1 MPGRQSHG
9 RPLLPS
15 SGGGGTTSKH
25 PSKSHAKTFKKS
37 RAKATAKVL
46 DAFALATAQVSDEG
60 RPSRSLRARALE
72 DEGSDEEGGRPQK
85 RGRGGDDDEEGED
98 DEGEEEVVRKKVK
111 RDGGGF
117 EGFSDEDDGEESEE
131 WHVGVGEGDEDS
143 ELDSDEAFGES
154 DEEKFDGYAFGG
166 SSGNKKGK
174 KREEDEEDLESLGS
188 DAIDLATALDQFSED
203 EEEGEGEGSE
213 EEEDESTDGDD
224 ESEEDEEEDGEDKM
238 DALQSMIAG
247 FGGEDE
253 DDDEEPGTQNKT
265 KLSLKDLG
273 LAGVKDPHMKRS
285 LRLMNK
291 EEKAAKPG
299 STKKLDIPLAK
310 RQQDRLLRGAAYAKT
325 NETLDRWIETVK
337 HNRRA
342 DHLVFPLAQNAH
354 DRGLDSGE
362 LMPITQK
369 TSGTE
374 LEQTIL
380 AIMEE
385 SGLGPSAK
393 PEKQEGEGAGQSGL
407 SQAEQQEIARQR
419 RREREMHSREQ
430 ARAKR
435 IKKIKSKAYRRIHR
449 KELLREE
456 EAEREEALA
465 AGDLDSDE
473 EREALDRRRA
483 EERMGT
489 RHRESK
495 WAKLGK
501 KAGRAVWDDNFRAG
515 LTDMARR
522 KEDLRRRIEGQGGGM
537 GEDDDEGS
545 DVSDASGDEDPRRRL
560 LADLESAA
568 AYDDHDEPRSK
579 LMQMKF
585 MQRGEELRR
594 KENDE
599 AIAEL
604 RRQLDSDDEGSD
616 AEEMDIGRRQFGMG
630 NAAAATKV
638 APPKKA
644 KAADV
649 RGPAH
654 SAASK
659 QSSKEAEASS
669 SARGSGDAWASAEPV
684 SSAAGGAGVWS
695 QAESGRK
702 SKKAGKAKA
711 EEFDISNAATVA
723 LKASK
728 PKAKPQ
734 GAASGPAH
742 EADSDD
748 DDAVH
753 LPMAI
758 RDQKLIE
765 RAFAGEDVHGQFEDE
780 KAEAEQA
787 DDDKEID
794 NTLPGWGNW
803 VGDGVSA
810 REKRRHQGRFVTKV
824 DGVQKKDRKDFKLK
838 DVIINEKRIRK
849 VGPAQNDAVPQRKKA
864 NSWHRTTS
872 TSLRSCRIPSSRSNS
887 TSARCGCP
895 SARNGRPRRPSRT
908 PPSRGSLSSRALLRP
923 CRSPCTRCWSGVMVV
938 GGNVFCMVDRL
949 HKMGWAREKQINDA
963 LVWLPSCQRQTERR
977 C

>member
-15 SGGGGTTSKH
+15 GGSNTNPGARG
-25 PSKSHAKTFKKS
+25 KSHAKTFKKS
-37 RAKATAKVL
+37 RAKATAKAL
-46 DAFALATAQVSDEG
+46 DAFALAAEQVPDSTRG
-60 RPSRSLRARALE
+60 VRTRGLE
-72 DEGSDEEGGRPQK
+72 DDDDGDSRPQK
-85 RGRGGDDDEEGED
+85 RQRQHGGD
-98 DEGEEEVVRKKVK
+98 
-111 RDGGGF
+111 
-117 EGFSDEDDGEESEE
+117 DEDDGEGFDEDEADNGGGGMRKKGRRDEDAFDGFSDDDGAGSDSEE
-131 WHVGVGEGDEDS
+131 WHVGVGAEDEDS

-154 DEEKFDGYAFGG
+154 DEERFEGYAFGG
-166 SSGNKKGK
+166 SRSKGK
-174 KREEDEEDLESLGS
+174 KGGKKRGGGEEEEEEDEEDDLESLGS

-203 EEEGEGEGSE
+203 EEEGGEEEGSE
-213 EEEDESTDGDD
+213 EEDEESTDGDN
-224 ESEEDEEEDGEDKM
+224 ESEEDGDDADPSKM
-238 DALQSMIAG
+238 DALESMIAG

-253 DDDEEPGTQNKT
+253 EEDEQTGTQNKT

-291 EEKAAKPG
+291 EEKAVKPG
-299 STKKLDIPLAK
+299 SSKKLEVPLAK
-310 RQQDRLLRGAAYAKT
+310 RQQDRLLRSAAYAET
-325 NETLDRWIETVK
+325 NKTLDKWIETVK

-393 PEKQEGEGAGQSGL
+393 PEKKEGDGEGQPKL

-419 RREREMHSREQ
+419 RREREIHSREA

-456 EAEREEALA
+456 EAEHEAALA
-465 AGDLDSDE
+465 AGELDSDD

-515 LTDMARR
+515 LTEMARR
-522 KEDLRRRIEGQGGGM
+522 KEDLRRRIEGQAGGSG
-537 GEDDDEGS
+537 DDDEGS

-560 LADLESAA
+560 LAQLERAA
-568 AYDDHDEPRSK
+568 EYDDDDEPRSK

-585 MQRGEELRR
+585 MQRGEEMRK

-604 RRQLDSDDEGSD
+604 RRQLDSDDEMESD
-616 AEEMDIGRRQFGMG
+616 AEEVEIGRRQFGMG
-630 NAAAATKV
+630 NST
-638 APPKKA
+638 APAKPAESKKA
-644 KAADV
+644 KAAGV
-649 RGPAH
+649 RGPAS
-654 SAASK
+654 SAIAVP
-659 QSSKEAEASS
+659 AESS
-669 SARGSGDAWASAEPV
+669 SSTRGAGDAWASAEPV
-684 SSAAGGAGVWS
+684 SSASGTAGVWS
-695 QAESGRK
+695 QVESSGRK
-702 SKKAGKAKA
+702 SKKGGKTKA
-711 EEFDISNAATVA
+711 DELDISNVAAV
-723 LKASK
+723 LVKPQPK
-728 PKAKPQ
+728 PKSRST
-734 GAASGPAH
+734 AAAPENGDQ
-742 EADSDD
+742 DSDD
-748 DDAVH
+748 DDVH
-753 LPMAI
+753 LPLAI

-765 RAFAGEDVHGQFEDE
+765 RAFAGEDVHGQFEEE
-780 KAEAEQA
+780 KAEVEQE
-787 DDDKEID
+787 DDEKEID

-810 REKRRHQGRFVTKV
+810 REKRRHQGRFITKV
-824 DGVQKKDRKDFKLK
+824 EGVKKKDRKDFKLK
-838 DVIINEKRIRK
+838 DVIISEKRIRK
-849 VGPAQNDAVPQRKKA
+849 NDKYLASQLPHPFESQQQYERSLRLPVGPEWSTKETFQDATK
-864 NSWHRTTS
+864 
-872 TSLRSCRIPSSRSNS
+872 
-887 TSARCGCP
+887 
-895 SARNGRPRRPSRT
+895 PR
-908 PPSRGSLSSRALLRP
+908 
-923 CRSPCTRCWSGVMVV
+923 VII
-938 GGNVFCMVDRL
+938 
-949 HKMGWAREKQINDA
+949 KQGIIA
-963 LVWLPSCQRQTERR
+963 PMSKPMY
-977 C
+977 